1 MSIIRSF
8 FLLSVFCLAGVLS
21 GCDEDGVNDLEDPA
35 VAIDNLVSYQPVA
48 GTFDVAITAT
58 DDVGVELVELLVD
71 GEVAATADAE
81 PFGIAWDTT
90 AVPAGIVEVV
100 ARVTDGAGKT
110 AETAPVR
117 IVVVNGGGE
126 SELTEGN
133 EGEIVIPEG
142 YNGLQEVDQKH
153 HWTTGS
159 DGASRVI
166 AVLLWEIPEGD
177 DPWKIQVDVG
187 TGFCP
192 HSGTSYAASEVID
205 ASPIELDVEPEDG
218 FPASTQLFV
227 HMKPVDALQHIDSAL
242 PYHVRIY
249 TFE

>member
-1 MSIIRSF
+1 MSTIRAS
-8 FLLSVFCLAGVLS
+8 LIPIVLCLAAVLAA
-21 GCDEDGVNDLEDPA
+21 CDEDAVDDLEDPA
-35 VAIDNLVSYQPVA
+35 VAIDNLSAYQPVE
-48 GTFDVAITAT
+48 GTFDVAVTAT
-58 DDVGVELVELLVD
+58 DDVGVEVVELLVD
-71 GEVAATADAE
+71 GEVAATSDAE

-90 AVPAGIVEVV
+90 ATPAGIVEVA
-100 ARVTDGAGKT
+100 ARVTDGAGKI

-117 IVVVNGGGE
+117 VVVVNGGEE

-133 EGEIVIPEG
+133 EGEIVIPED
-142 YNGLQEVDQKH
+142 YDGLQEVDVKH
-153 HWTTGS
+153 HWTSGT

-177 DPWKIQVDVG
+177 DPWEIQVDVG
-187 TGFCP
+187 TGYCP
-192 HSGTSYAASEVID
+192 HSGTSYAASEIID

-227 HMKPVDALQHIDSAL
+227 HMKPVDALYHLGGTL
-242 PYHVRIY
+242 PYSVRTY